1 MEEKRCENNFLEPV
15 LGNLQFSR
23 ARFGQLTK
31 NLGYRAALLNM
42 LLLPP
47 GGGTSS
53 NNDDFLRPRGDRAG
67 DEIEGQLKKKKKEEE
82 DEMEKIFHIPLVLCF
97 HDNHFH
103 NIVEVESACG
113 AANVFFDKVAAT
125 QKKPREDMGR
135 KKEEERKRGLHGEI
149 RG

>member
-67 DEIEGQLKKKKKEEE
+67 DEIEGQLKKK
-82 DEMEKIFHIPLVLCF
+82 
-97 HDNHFH
+97 
-103 NIVEVESACG
+103 
-113 AANVFFDKVAAT
+113 
-125 QKKPREDMGR
+125 R
-135 KKEEERKRGLHGEI
+135 KKKKTKWKRFSTFLWCCVSMTTTFTTWLKS
-149 RG
+149 RAPVVQ